1 MQYRPA
7 QLRTKNIHENINNV
21 YVCINMLEIE
31 KLVLSYNKRHQIS
44 RTTGLSIV
52 TISHLLSNGQNN
64 PNCFQL

>member
-7 QLRTKNIHENINNV
+7 QLRTKNIHGILT
-21 YVCINMLEIE
+21 IFMFALT
-31 KLVLSYNKRHQIS
+31 LLSYNKRHQIS
-44 RTTGLSIV
+44 CATGSSIV